1 MGRSGPWL
9 ISVKTRVSGVPDYL
23 PDYSCQGMFNSRI
36 PVCCFLSLVSPL
48 FLISSC
54 HKWVEACRSQD
65 WDQEM
70 ECMHGF
76 PSLAFPYGERDYLRP
91 SFDMDCLLT
100 LWPVLLLV
108 SSITCKVWSFDLYL
122 KKLPC
127 DTVCILT
134 QSSINTLVPLE
145 TWVPLSFSLSLF
157 ISLSGWFS
165 GAWKPAELIFLPG
178 LSRPLR
184 EGALCLHEWYK
195 PCPRAL
201 LVSCITQGILASFLL
216 SLSYRRL
223 RTTRFWS
230 IKGLK
235 HTPITIGP
243 K

>member
-145 TWVPLSFSLSLF
+145 TWVPVSFFLSLFFSLSL
-157 ISLSGWFS
+157 SL
-165 GAWKPAELIFLPG
+165 FLADSLEHG
-178 LSRPLR
+178 S
-184 EGALCLHEWYK
+184 
-195 PCPRAL
+195 
-201 LVSCITQGILASFLL
+201 LL
-216 SLSYRRL
+216 SSFSCPGFQDLFERVPCAYMSGTSPVL
-223 RTTRFWS
+223 
-230 IKGLK
+230 GLYWF
-235 HTPITIGP
+235 PA
-243 K
+243 

>member
-23 PDYSCQGMFNSRI
+23 PDCSCQGMFNSRI

-54 HKWVEACRSQD
+54 HKWVEACCSQD

-91 SFDMDCLLT
+91 SFDMDCLLA

-127 DTVCILT
+127 DRVYILT
-134 QSSINTLVPLE
+134 QSSNKHPCSTRDLGPRVL
-145 TWVPLSFSLSLF
+145 LSLSLF
-157 ISLSGWFS
+157 
-165 GAWKPAELIFLPG
+165 
-178 LSRPLR
+178 
-184 EGALCLHEWYK
+184 
-195 PCPRAL
+195 
-201 LVSCITQGILASFLL
+201 L
-216 SLSYRRL
+216 SLSLCLADSLEYGSLLSSFSCPGFQDLFERVPCAYMSGISPVL
-223 RTTRFWS
+223 
-230 IKGLK
+230 GLYWF
-235 HTPITIGP
+235 PA
-243 K
+243 

>member
-145 TWVPLSFSLSLF
+145 TWVPVSFFLSLFFSLSL
-157 ISLSGWFS
+157 SL
-165 GAWKPAELIFLPG
+165 FLADSLEHG
-178 LSRPLR
+178 SLLS
-184 EGALCLHEWYK
+184 
-195 PCPRAL
+195 
-201 LVSCITQGILASFLL
+201 SFLTGTEEEEKTQERQEAAPRDPTVKQ
-216 SLSYRRL
+216 SLRWRADS
-223 RTTRFWS
+223 F
-230 IKGLK
+230 
-235 HTPITIGP
+235 
-243 K
+243 